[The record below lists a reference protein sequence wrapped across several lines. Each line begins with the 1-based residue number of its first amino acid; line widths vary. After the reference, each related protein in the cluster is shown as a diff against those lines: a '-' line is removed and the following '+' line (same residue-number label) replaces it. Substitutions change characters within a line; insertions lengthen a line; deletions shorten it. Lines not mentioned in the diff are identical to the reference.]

1 MAFIYKITNSI
12 NGKSYIGKTCF
23 SIEKRF
29 KEHQKDAFRDRNEK
43 RPLYSAMRKYGI
55 ENFTVEQIE
64 ECSDML
70 SSEREKYWIEYYN
83 TYINGY
89 NATKGGDGKIYID
102 YNLVIEKYKEL
113 HTCSKVAEE
122 LQICDETVSR
132 ILQSSGIK
140 PKTAAEISKEKNSK
154 KVAMLDMEGNI
165 EQIFSSVN
173 EAANFLI
180 NSKIA
185 NAKLNSVNGNISRV
199 ANGERKSAY
208 KKSWKYV

>member
-1 MAFIYKITNSI
+1 MAFIYKITNLI

-64 ECSDML
+64 ECSDIL

-83 TYINGY
+83 TYANGY

-140 PKTAAEISKEKNSK
+140 PKTAAEVSKEKNSK

-208 KKSWKYV
+208 KKNWKYI